1 MGITPIES
9 QSHQRRGPRRPLYR
23 SRLWCAGAAIAA
35 LLATALS
42 SGAQGTPA
50 LVTAN
55 PDAAAPPS
63 ASIASSGSI
72 RGVVTSNDGAVYEG
86 ARVELSGSDGAPVL
100 SENTDSNGAFS
111 FPRVSPGAFKLVV
124 SSNGFISQIISG
136 TVRAGE
142 SFDAQTIVL
151 PVAMAASE
159 VQVSGGSQADIA
171 QAQLNFEEKQRVLG
185 FFPNFYVSY
194 DHSAVPLT
202 TRQKYHLAWRTEIDP
217 VTMAMT
223 GWVAGIEQADNT
235 FADYGQGAQGYGKR
249 FGANYADGFFGTM
262 IGGAVLPSILKQDPR
277 YFYKGTGSI
286 ASRALYAIA
295 NSVICK
301 GDNGHWQ
308 PSYSAIAG
316 GLAAGA
322 ISNLYYPSSSR
333 SGADVMF
340 ENSLVGT
347 AEGAL
352 QNLIQEFVIR
362 RLTPKLPVYPST
374 ATQQF

>member
-1 MGITPIES
+1 MCAV
-9 QSHQRRGPRRPLYR
+9 
-23 SRLWCAGAAIAA
+23 RLVCAA
-35 LLATALS
+35 LLAQAVWAV
-42 SGAQGTPA
+42 AQGTA
-50 LVTAN
+50 SLAAAN
-55 PDAAAPPS
+55 PDAATPPS
-63 ASIASSGSI
+63 ASIQNSGSI
-72 RGVVTSNDGAVYEG
+72 HGVVTSNDGAVYEG
-86 ARVELSGSDGAPVL
+86 ARVELSGPDDSPIA
-100 SENTDSNGAFS
+100 SEETDSNGAFNFARIS
-111 FPRVSPGAFKLVV
+111 AGAFKLTV
-124 SSNGFISQIISG
+124 SSNGFVSQVISG
-136 TVRAGE
+136 VVHSDE
-142 SFDAQTIVL
+142 SFDARTIVL
-151 PVAMAASE
+151 PVAKAASE

-194 DHSAVPLT
+194 DHNAVPLT
-202 TRQKYHLAWRTEIDP
+202 TRQKYQLAWRTEIDP
-217 VTMAMT
+217 VTWAMT
-223 GWVAGIEQADNT
+223 GWVAGMEQADNT
-235 FADYGQGAQGYGKR
+235 FAAYGQGAQGYGKR
-249 FGANYADGFFGTM
+249 FGANYADGFSGTM
-262 IGGAVLPSILKQDPR
+262 IGGAVLPSLLKQDPR

-286 ASRALYAIA
+286 ASRAFYAIA

-333 SGADVMF
+333 SGADLMF

-374 ATQQF
+374 GTQQF

>member
-1 MGITPIES
+1 M
-9 QSHQRRGPRRPLYR
+9 
-23 SRLWCAGAAIAA
+23 RLICAA
-35 LLATALS
+35 LLAPAVCAMAQSTGAL
-42 SGAQGTPA
+42 AA
-50 LVTAN
+50 AN
-55 PDAAAPPS
+55 PDTAAAATG
-63 ASIASSGSI
+63 ASIQNSGSI
-72 RGVVTSNDGAVYEG
+72 HGVVTSNDGAVYEG
-86 ARVELSGSDGAPVL
+86 ARVQLSGPGNSPIA
-100 SENTDSNGAFS
+100 SEETDSNGAFS
-111 FPRVSPGAFKLVV
+111 FARVPAGAFKLTV
-124 SSNGFISQIISG
+124 SSNGFVSQEISG
-136 TVRAGE
+136 VVHAGE
-142 SFDAQTIVL
+142 SFYAQTIVL
-151 PVAMAASE
+151 PVAKTASE
-159 VQVSGGSQADIA
+159 VMVSGGSQVEIA

-194 DHSAVPLT
+194 DHNAVPLT
-202 TRQKYHLAWRTEIDP
+202 RRQKYQLAWRTEIDP
-217 VTMAMT
+217 VTWAMT
-223 GWVAGIEQADNT
+223 GWVAGVEQADNT

-249 FGANYADGFFGTM
+249 FGANYADGFSGTM
-262 IGGAVLPSILKQDPR
+262 IGGAILPSLLKQDPR

-286 ASRALYAIA
+286 MSRTLYAIA

-333 SGADVMF
+333 SGADLMF

-374 ATQQF
+374 GTQQF

>member
-1 MGITPIES
+1 VGS
-9 QSHQRRGPRRPLYR
+9 AL
-23 SRLWCAGAAIAA
+23 
-35 LLATALS
+35 LLAT
-42 SGAQGTPA
+42 GAGVWAQTSAKPA
-50 LVTAN
+50 ATNAN
-55 PDAAAPPS
+55 AAAPM
-63 ASIASSGSI
+63 SGSI
-72 RGVVTSNDGAVYEG
+72 HGVVTSNDGSVYEG
-86 ARVELSGSDGAPVL
+86 AHVQLELSGPDAPESAV
-100 SENTDSNGAFS
+100 EETDSNGAFS
-111 FPRVSPGAFKLVV
+111 FARVNPGAFKLVV
-124 SSNGFISQIISG
+124 SSNGFVSQEISG
-136 TVRAGE
+136 VVHTGE
-142 SFDAQTIVL
+142 AVDAQTIVL

-202 TRQKYHLAWRTEIDP
+202 TRQKYQLAWKTEIDP
-217 VTMAMT
+217 VTWAMT
-223 GWVAGIEQADNT
+223 GWVAGIEQADRT
-235 FADYGQGAQGYGKR
+235 FDAYGQGAQGYGKR
-249 FGANYADGFFGTM
+249 FGANYADGFSGTM
-262 IGGAVLPSILKQDPR
+262 IGGAILPSLLKQDPR

-286 ASRALYAIA
+286 MSRAMYAIA

-316 GLAAGA
+316 GLAGGA